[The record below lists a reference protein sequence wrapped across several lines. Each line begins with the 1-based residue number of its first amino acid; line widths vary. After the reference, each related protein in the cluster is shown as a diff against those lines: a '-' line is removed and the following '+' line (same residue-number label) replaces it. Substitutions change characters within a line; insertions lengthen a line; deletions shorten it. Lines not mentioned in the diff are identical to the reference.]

1 MARSRTLRRESRLTP
16 FLSAFLGVKHCA
28 LAMRA
33 LGNPGS
39 IVLASSASGLRATV
53 GLSAY
58 SMAKFALRGLCHT
71 AATELGQ
78 YGIRVN
84 TIHPS
89 GVETPMFT
97 QTWPE
102 ETRASMLA
110 KVPLSRWAQ
119 PSDIAAVVAFLVSN
133 DAQYL
138 TGGAYKVDGG
148 SVVS

>member
-1 MARSRTLRRESRLTP
+1 MKAS
-16 FLSAFLGVKHCA
+16 
-28 LAMRA
+28 
-33 LGNPGS
+33 GNPGS
-39 IVLASSASGLRATV
+39 IVLASSAAGLRATV

-71 AATELGQ
+71 AAAELGQ
-78 YGIRVN
+78 YGVRAN

-89 GVETPMFT
+89 GVETPIFT
-97 QTWPE
+97 QTWSE
-102 ETRASMLA
+102 ETRALMLA

-119 PSDIAAVVAFLVSN
+119 PSDIAALVAFLESN

>member
-1 MARSRTLRRESRLTP
+1 MKE
-16 FLSAFLGVKHCA
+16 LGQ
-28 LAMRA
+28 
-33 LGNPGS
+33 PGS
-39 IVLASSASGLRATV
+39 IVLASSAAGLRATV
-53 GLSAY
+53 GLTSY

-71 AATELGQ
+71 AAAELGP

-102 ETRASMLA
+102 ETRAAMLA
-110 KVPLSRWAQ
+110 KVPLARWAQ
-119 PSDIAAVVAFLVSN
+119 PGDVAAVVAFLASS

-148 SVVS
+148 SVTS